1 MNCIYNVITRKNLKK
16 VAKDVYI
23 TGGKSV
29 SLKIKSDTKNLLNK
43 MVSQFSK
50 SGYDERWSNLEVK
63 YNGKQLFLIGG
74 GVGIII
80 VICPEIEGTERE
92 FAGQVDLRRFFE
104 AVKFMGKNVE
114 ISFTS
119 DLIMSK
125 DNRTITF
132 KIHNNTFDSIIPTP
146 IESILA
152 STDGIKMELIKEDIQ
167 NLNDFLLVDGLRPGL
182 ECIYVSSDK
191 GKTYYTA
198 TDGFHLIEIR
208 TKMDEV
214 KPFLID
220 KSIPFPFG
228 EKVYVRRIKNH
239 IIYNSD
245 NWIVYQNVIN
255 GNVYPDYRKVL
266 DQLCEEWKTFSV
278 NRKDMIYTLRAAM
291 AFAGGK
297 MNAAITLKIDG
308 DILHMTS
315 RNKFNYEIDIYN
327 DKLKIDNF
335 DKMDLEVTLFT
346 KYFLDSIVASGEEEV
361 LLNVTKN
368 NQIFISEYDRRILL
382 LPIKN

>member
-1 MNCIYNVITRKNLKK
+1 M
-16 VAKDVYI
+16 
-23 TGGKSV
+23 
-29 SLKIKSDTKNLLNK
+29 SLKIKNDTKNLLNK
-43 MVSQFSK
+43 IVSQFSK
-50 SGYDERWSNLEVK
+50 SGYDERWINLEIK

-104 AVKFMGKNVE
+104 AVKFMGKDLE

-125 DNRTITF
+125 NNRIITL
-132 KIHNNTFDSIIPTP
+132 KVHNNTFDSIIPAP

-152 STDGIKMELIKEDIQ
+152 SIDGTKMELIKEDIQ
-167 NLNDFLLVDGLRPGL
+167 NLNDFLAVDDQRPGL
-182 ECIYVSSDK
+182 ECIYVSTDK
-191 GKTYYTA
+191 GETCCTA

-220 KSIPFPFG
+220 KSVPFPFD

-245 NWIVYQNVIN
+245 NWIAYQNIIN
-255 GNVYPDYRKVL
+255 SNVYPDYRRVL
-266 DQLCEEWKTFSV
+266 NQLHGEWKTFGI

-297 MNAAITLKIDG
+297 TNAAITLKIDG
-308 DILHMTS
+308 DTLHMTS
-315 RNKFNYEIDIYN
+315 RNKFNYDLDIYN
-327 DKLKIDNF
+327 DRLKISNF
-335 DKMDLEVTLFT
+335 DKIDLEIAFFT
-346 KYFLDSIVASGEEEV
+346 KYFLDIIVASSEEEV

-368 NQIFISEYDRRILL
+368 DQIFISEHDRRIVIF
-382 LPIKN
+382 PIKKD

>member
-1 MNCIYNVITRKNLKK
+1 
-16 VAKDVYI
+16 
-23 TGGKSV
+23 
-29 SLKIKSDTKNLLNK
+29 
-43 MVSQFSK
+43 
-50 SGYDERWSNLEVK
+50 
-63 YNGKQLFLIGG
+63 
-74 GVGIII
+74 
-80 VICPEIEGTERE
+80 
-92 FAGQVDLRRFFE
+92 
-104 AVKFMGKNVE
+104 
-114 ISFTS
+114 
-119 DLIMSK
+119 
-125 DNRTITF
+125 
-132 KIHNNTFDSIIPTP
+132 
-146 IESILA
+146 
-152 STDGIKMELIKEDIQ
+152 
-167 NLNDFLLVDGLRPGL
+167 
-182 ECIYVSSDK
+182 
-191 GKTYYTA
+191 
-198 TDGFHLIEIR
+198 
-208 TKMDEV
+208 
-214 KPFLID
+214 
-220 KSIPFPFG
+220 
-228 EKVYVRRIKNH
+228 
-239 IIYNSD
+239 
-245 NWIVYQNVIN
+245 
-255 GNVYPDYRKVL
+255 VL